1 MNIFIDEV
9 DSLEVINDIRESIK
23 SEIKNR
29 NETIARVA
37 VLAGVSYGSLSR
49 FLNGKNQ
56 KIWIST
62 LCRIALALDMD
73 VVIKPLKTK

>member
-23 SEIKNR
+23 SEIKKR